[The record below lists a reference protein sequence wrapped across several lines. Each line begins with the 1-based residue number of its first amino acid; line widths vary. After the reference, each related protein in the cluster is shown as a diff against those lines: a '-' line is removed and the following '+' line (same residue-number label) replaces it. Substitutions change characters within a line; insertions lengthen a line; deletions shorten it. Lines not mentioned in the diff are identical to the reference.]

1 MALKNNAFEYEQEIR
16 MVCEQ
21 KEINFRPR
29 NGLLIPYKKFCI
41 DIKHL
46 KEIMIGPA
54 IDADRQQFAIELLLR
69 KYNIQGVNIARSS
82 VPLRNG

>member
-1 MALKNNAFEYEQEIR
+1 
-16 MVCEQ
+16 
-21 KEINFRPR
+21 
-29 NGLLIPYKKFCI
+29 
-41 DIKHL
+41 
-46 KEIMIGPA
+46 MIGPA